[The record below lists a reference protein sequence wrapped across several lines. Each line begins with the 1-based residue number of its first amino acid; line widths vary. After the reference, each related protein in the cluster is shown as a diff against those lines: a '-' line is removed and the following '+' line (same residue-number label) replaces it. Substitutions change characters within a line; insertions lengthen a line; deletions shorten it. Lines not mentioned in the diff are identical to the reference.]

1 MPRPANQ
8 PDNAP
13 DMPAKPLKKNSTV
26 KKPTRPAPNA
36 KAVLAYLQAHPQF
49 LKTHAAA
56 LVQPL
61 AAKAPKQ
68 AAPKRIA
75 NIFSLQAARA
85 GAAETQLKALKK
97 RYNQLIHIAKDNAA
111 ATAQAHAAVLSILGA
126 RTAAELSKALQGPF
140 KQALGLHG
148 ARVLR
153 IGPTTSATML
163 TAAELA
169 QLGPQPLVLGP
180 YQAAVHGPLFG
191 PQGNTLKSCAL
202 LRLEAHGQ
210 ILGLFALGSEDA
222 QHFHAGQGTDL
233 LEFLRQV
240 VSLRVAEH

>member
-1 MPRPANQ
+1 
-8 PDNAP
+8 
-13 DMPAKPLKKNSTV
+13 MPAKQLKKQTSPR
-26 KKPTRPAPNA
+26 KARPAPSA

-49 LKTHAAA
+49 LKTHAAT

-61 AAKAPKQ
+61 AAKASKQ

-85 GAAETQLKALKK
+85 GAAEDKLKALKK
-97 RYNQLIHIAKDNAA
+97 RYNQLICIARDNTT

-148 ARVLR
+148 ARLLR
-153 IGPTTSATML
+153 VGPTSSATTL

-169 QLGPQPLVLGP
+169 QLCPQPLVLGP
-180 YQAAVHGPLFG
+180 YHAAQHGPLFG
-191 PQGNTLKSCAL
+191 PQGNTLKSSAL

-210 ILGLFALGSEDA
+210 LLGLFALGSEDA